1 MNSVSPAAQTTDQTQ
16 HLARLGFALMVGE
29 DGHIPEALL
38 IGLKEA
44 GYDGIEPNCYHPW
57 HLDRIVEQCRKVGI
71 AVHALPTGRWMNV
84 AEADE
89 DYDRYTEKAFEL
101 LRSGAAIAASLD
113 VPLIFGLIR
122 GRGSIPSAAAEQFLS
137 SVISRLMQAT
147 PQLQVLVEPIAA
159 GEAAWPHT
167 QEEGAQLL
175 ERLNLLNVKLL
186 ADSYHI
192 ARSQEDPHIE
202 RYRAWIGHLHI
213 RDSEKQIPT
222 TRTPE
227 YEAVYASIVRLWREE
242 NLVLSFE
249 PNIELRHT
257 LEQARA
263 GAHWIRDARAR
274 F

>member
-1 MNSVSPAAQTTDQTQ
+1 MNSLSPAAPTVDQTQ
-16 HLARLGFALMVGE
+16 HPARLGFALMVGE

-38 IGLKEA
+38 MGLKEA
-44 GYDGIEPNCYHPW
+44 GYDGIEPNCYQPH
-57 HLDRIVEQCRKVGI
+57 HLHRIVDLCRKVGL

-89 DYDRYTEKAFEL
+89 DYDRYTEKAFEV

-122 GRGSIPSAAAEQFLS
+122 GRRSIPAAAAERFLS
-137 SVISRLMQAT
+137 SVISRLMQTT
-147 PQLQVLVEPIAA
+147 PRLKVLVEPIAP
-159 GEAAWPHT
+159 GEASWPHT
-167 QEEGAQLL
+167 VEEGARLL
-175 ERLNLLNVKLL
+175 ERLNLRDVKLL

-192 ARSQEDPHIE
+192 ARSREDPHIE
-202 RYRAWIGHLHI
+202 CHREWIGHLHI
-213 RDSEKQIPT
+213 RDSEKQSPT

-227 YEAVYASIVRLWREE
+227 YEAVYASIVRLWREA

-249 PNIELRHT
+249 PNIELRHA

-263 GAHWIRDARAR
+263 GADWIREARAR